1 MIKYLLIVEMIHLS
15 QLSLEYSCG
24 RDPLHLHL
32 HHHEITRDSSLD
44 CSGHAMSRLECIY
57 HFSFRTLGWA
67 GSYLSVEVKIKQ
79 HFSVSKVNTELT
91 VLRSKE
97 NI

>member
-57 HFSFRTLGWA
+57 HFSFRTLGCA